1 MENFRSKSTRERRMP
16 TNDNS
21 GKGGTISMQDLRSY
35 STNSY
40 ATSCNNNNNSNIDK
54 EVKMKRSKSKV
65 MSSSSLKNW
74 SFNDPEMQR
83 KKRVVGYKA
92 YGVEGKMKGSLRKSI
107 KWIKNTCNHVV
118 HGFW

>member
-1 MENFRSKSTRERRMP
+1 MENFRSKSTRERR
-16 TNDNS
+16 
-21 GKGGTISMQDLRSY
+21 GGPISMQDLRSC
-35 STNSY
+35 STNSH
-40 ATSCNNNNNSNIDK
+40 ATTSSNNNNSNDYK

-65 MSSSSLKNW
+65 ISSSSLKNW

-92 YGVEGKMKGSLRKSI
+92 YGVEGKMKVSLRKSF

-118 HGFW
+118 HGLW

>member
-1 MENFRSKSTRERRMP
+1 MESFRSKSTRERRMP
-16 TNDNS
+16 TNEYDS
-21 GKGGTISMQDLRSY
+21 GRGGPVSMQDLRSH
-35 STNSY
+35 STNSH
-40 ATSCNNNNNSNIDK
+40 ATSCNTNNNEYK
-54 EVKMKRSKSKV
+54 EVKIKRSKSKV

-92 YGVEGKMKGSLRKSI
+92 YGVEGKMKGSFRKSI